1 MVCLSGKKVRGREH
15 FLSFS
20 FTQLR
25 KSNME
30 ALSKGRDISLSALKQ
45 NDPFIS
51 SIVDVTS
58 QVALYTFNPKAS
70 EWEKTDIEG
79 TLFVYTRSASPYHG
93 FTIMNRLNMKNL
105 VEPINKDL
113 EFQLQDPFL
122 LYRNSN
128 LSIYSI
134 WFYDKND
141 CQRIAQLM
149 SKVVQMEAQ
158 RAQQESPGRTTP
170 NKPSGYDEE
179 NPIDI
184 LDMLSK
190 AKEEYEQTCQFGD
203 SSILSS
209 SPGIHNSAGL
219 AVKKSIDEHN
229 SSPAQ
234 HHNKHILSGTKHLT
248 VEELFGAP
256 VSKEHLMNSNQETLL
271 TSQPDTKL
279 RSQNLGLPF
288 AYEHATELKQLG
300 SPESQNN
307 KINFSQISNSNY
319 QEDAAQVLMTPAALQ
334 KSDIKTNRMYNI
346 SASPLFQ
353 SSLNFE
359 ATSNQSAATINTNG
373 HSQNLQQEVKAVSP
387 LMMCPS
393 SEMTCANQNLPSGS
407 NQTPQSGA
415 GERSISDIGSQG
427 HELLQKLKLTQQH
440 DQQHQTLTKP
450 SLAANFSPIL
460 VTPESFKEP
469 NIRTTET
476 SLQVVL
482 TPTNTS
488 SVGPSMLLSPG
499 MFKHSTAMISET
511 ERKYGSTSPLTLAS
525 ESRSSPLPTVL
536 SKTQLQEALT
546 HLIKNDSDFLNTIHE
561 AYLQI
566 LRKNVGNIKL

>member
-1 MVCLSGKKVRGREH
+1 
-15 FLSFS
+15 
-20 FTQLR
+20 
-25 KSNME
+25 ME

-51 SIVDVTS
+51 TIVDVTS

-70 EWEKTDIEG
+70 EWEKTDVEG

-113 EFQLQDPFL
+113 EFQLHDPFL

-170 NKPSGYDEE
+170 NKPNGYDEE
-179 NPIDI
+179 NSIDI

-190 AKEEYEQTCQFGD
+190 AKEEYEQ
-203 SSILSS
+203 
-209 SPGIHNSAGL
+209 H
-219 AVKKSIDEHN
+219 V
-229 SSPAQ
+229 
-234 HHNKHILSGTKHLT
+234 LSGAKHLT
-248 VEELFGAP
+248 VEELFGTP
-256 VSKEHLMNSNQETLL
+256 VTKEQLMNSNQEMLL
-271 TSQPDTKL
+271 TSQQDTKL
-279 RSQNLGLPF
+279 RSQNLVLPF
-288 AYEHATELKQLG
+288 TYEQSIELKQLG
-300 SPESQNN
+300 SPESLNN
-307 KINFSQISNSNY
+307 KINFSRLNY
-319 QEDAAQVLMTPAALQ
+319 QEDTAQVLITPAALQ
-334 KSDIKTNRMYNI
+334 KSDVKKNRMYNI

-353 SSLNFE
+353 PSLSFE
-359 ATSNQSAATINTNG
+359 ATSNQSVATINTNG
-373 HSQNLQQEVKAVSP
+373 HSQSLQQEVKAGSP
-387 LMMCPS
+387 LMMCPLS
-393 SEMTCANQNLPSGS
+393 SEITCTKQNVTSGS
-407 NQTPQSGA
+407 NQLPQSGT
-415 GERSISDIGSQG
+415 GERNTSDIGSQG
-427 HELLQKLKLTQQH
+427 HELLQKLKLSRQH
-440 DQQHQTLTKP
+440 DQQHQTLNKP
-450 SLAANFSPIL
+450 SLAANFSPLL

-469 NIRTTET
+469 NIKTTEA

-482 TPTNTS
+482 TPTTTS
-488 SVGPSMLLSPG
+488 SVSPSMLLSPS
-499 MFKHSTAMISET
+499 MFKQSTGMISES
-511 ERKYGSTSPLTLAS
+511 EKKYTSPLTLTS
-525 ESRSSPLPTVL
+525 EARSSPLPNVL
-536 SKTQLQEALT
+536 SKTQLQETLT

-566 LRKNVGNIKL
+566 LLKNVGTIKL

>member
-1 MVCLSGKKVRGREH
+1 
-15 FLSFS
+15 
-20 FTQLR
+20 
-25 KSNME
+25 ME

-70 EWEKTDIEG
+70 EWEKTDVEG

-190 AKEEYEQTCQFGD
+190 AKEEYEQTCQLGD

-209 SPGIHNSAGL
+209 SPGIHNSVGL
-219 AVKKSIDEHN
+219 AVKKSIDEPT

-234 HHNKHILSGTKHLT
+234 HHSKHILSGTKHLT
-248 VEELFGAP
+248 VEELFGTP
-256 VSKEHLMNSNQETLL
+256 VSKEHLMNSNQEILL
-271 TSQPDTKL
+271 ATQPDTKL
-279 RSQNLGLPF
+279 RSQNLSLLFP
-288 AYEHATELKQLG
+288 YEHATELKQLG
-300 SPESQNN
+300 SPENLNN
-307 KINFSQISNSNY
+307 KINFSRSNY

-334 KSDIKTNRMYNI
+334 KSDVKTNPLYNI

-353 SSLNFE
+353 SSLTFE
-359 ATSNQSAATINTNG
+359 ATSNQSVATINTNG

-387 LMMCPS
+387 LMCPAS
-393 SEMTCANQNLPSGS
+393 SEITCTNQNLPSGS
-407 NQTPQSGA
+407 NPTPQNST
-415 GERSISDIGSQG
+415 GERSTSDIGSQG

-440 DQQHQTLTKP
+440 DQQHLSKP

-469 NIRTTET
+469 NVRTTET

-482 TPTNTS
+482 TPTTTS

-499 MFKHSTAMISET
+499 MFKHSTGMISET

>member
-1 MVCLSGKKVRGREH
+1 
-15 FLSFS
+15 
-20 FTQLR
+20 
-25 KSNME
+25 ME

-51 SIVDVTS
+51 TIVDVTS

-70 EWEKTDIEG
+70 EWEKTDVEG

-113 EFQLQDPFL
+113 EFQLHDPFL

-170 NKPSGYDEE
+170 NKPNGYDEE
-179 NPIDI
+179 NSIDI

-190 AKEEYEQTCQFGD
+190 AKEEYEQTYQFDD

-209 SPGIHNSAGL
+209 SPGIHSTVGL
-219 AVKKSIDEHN
+219 AVKKSSIDEHT

-234 HHNKHILSGTKHLT
+234 HHNKHVLSGAKHLT
-248 VEELFGAP
+248 VEELFGTP
-256 VSKEHLMNSNQETLL
+256 VTKEQLMNSNQEMLL
-271 TSQPDTKL
+271 TSQQDTKL
-279 RSQNLGLPF
+279 RSQNLVLPF
-288 AYEHATELKQLG
+288 TYEQSIELKQLG
-300 SPESQNN
+300 SPESLNN
-307 KINFSQISNSNY
+307 KINFSRLNY
-319 QEDAAQVLMTPAALQ
+319 QEDTAQVLITPAALQ
-334 KSDIKTNRMYNI
+334 KSDVKKNRMYNI

-353 SSLNFE
+353 PSLSFE
-359 ATSNQSAATINTNG
+359 ATSNQSVATINTNG
-373 HSQNLQQEVKAVSP
+373 HSQSLQQEVKAGSP
-387 LMMCPS
+387 LMMCPLS
-393 SEMTCANQNLPSGS
+393 SEITCTKQNVTSGS
-407 NQTPQSGA
+407 NQLPQSGT
-415 GERSISDIGSQG
+415 GERNTSDIGSQG
-427 HELLQKLKLTQQH
+427 HELLQKLKLSRQH
-440 DQQHQTLTKP
+440 DQQHQTLNKP
-450 SLAANFSPIL
+450 SLAANFSPLL

-469 NIRTTET
+469 NIKTTEA

-482 TPTNTS
+482 TPTTTS
-488 SVGPSMLLSPG
+488 SVSPSMLLSPS
-499 MFKHSTAMISET
+499 MFKQSTGMISES
-511 ERKYGSTSPLTLAS
+511 EKKYTSPLTLTS
-525 ESRSSPLPTVL
+525 EARSSPLPNVL
-536 SKTQLQEALT
+536 SKTQLQETLT
-546 HLIKNDSDFLNTIHE
+546 HLIK
-561 AYLQI
+561 
-566 LRKNVGNIKL
+566 

>member
-1 MVCLSGKKVRGREH
+1 
-15 FLSFS
+15 
-20 FTQLR
+20 
-25 KSNME
+25 ME

-70 EWEKTDIEG
+70 EWEKTDVEG

-158 RAQQESPGRTTP
+158 RAQQESPGRITP
-170 NKPSGYDEE
+170 NKPNGCDEE

-190 AKEEYEQTCQFGD
+190 AKEEYDQTCQFGD

-209 SPGIHNSAGL
+209 SPGIHSTVGL
-219 AVKKSIDEHN
+219 AVKKSSIDEHT

-234 HHNKHILSGTKHLT
+234 HHNKHILSGAKHLT
-248 VEELFGAP
+248 VEELFGTP
-256 VSKEHLMNSNQETLL
+256 VTKEQLMNSNHEMLL
-271 TSQPDTKL
+271 TPQHDTKL
-279 RSQNLGLPF
+279 RSQNLVLPF
-288 AYEHATELKQLG
+288 TYEQSTELKQLG
-300 SPESQNN
+300 SPENLNN
-307 KINFSQISNSNY
+307 KINLSRLIH
-319 QEDAAQVLMTPAALQ
+319 QEDTAPVLMTPAALQ
-334 KSDIKTNRMYNI
+334 KSDVKTNCMYNI

-359 ATSNQSAATINTNG
+359 ASSNQSVAAISTNG
-373 HSQNLQQEVKAVSP
+373 HGQNLQQEVKTVSP
-387 LMMCPS
+387 LMMCPLS
-393 SEMTCANQNLPSGS
+393 SEITCVNQNLTSGS
-407 NQTPQSGA
+407 NQIPQSGTV
-415 GERSISDIGSQG
+415 ERSTSDIRSRGR
-427 HELLQKLKLTQQH
+427 ELLQKLKLTRQH
-440 DQQHQTLTKP
+440 DQQHQTLSKP
-450 SLAANFSPIL
+450 SLAANFSPLL

-469 NIRTTET
+469 NIKTTEA

-482 TPTNTS
+482 TPTTTS
-488 SVGPSMLLSPG
+488 SVSPSMLLSPS
-499 MFKHSTAMISET
+499 MFKQSTGMISES
-511 ERKYGSTSPLTLAS
+511 ERKYASTSPLTLTS
-525 ESRSSPLPTVL
+525 EARSSPLPTVL
-536 SKTQLQEALT
+536 SKTQLQETLT

-566 LRKNVGNIKL
+566 LLKNVGNIKL